1 MSYRVEISPLAQKEI
16 RSLPGYVRA
25 QAIQLIDALAEN
37 PKPSRAKELRDKPN
51 IFRIWLAK
59 SWRIAYEVDDESKV
73 IIILRVR
80 QKESIDYESL

>member
-80 QKESIDYESL
+80 HKESIDYESL